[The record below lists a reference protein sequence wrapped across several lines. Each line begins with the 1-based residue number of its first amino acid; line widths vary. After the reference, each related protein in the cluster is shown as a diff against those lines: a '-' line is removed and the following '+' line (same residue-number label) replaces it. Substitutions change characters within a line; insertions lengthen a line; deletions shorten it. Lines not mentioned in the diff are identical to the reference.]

1 MRYQIRGTDSPDTF
15 RLVDLKDNNRVA
27 YLGPWRWVVAYS
39 QLLNFER
46 MRLDG
51 ELGGSVPYV
60 WKLWPRDWRHPDKPM
75 PLKGSVP
82 TVITRPYFPC

>member
-15 RLVDLKDNNRVA
+15 RLVDLKDNHRVA
-27 YLGPWRWVVAYS
+27 YRGPFRWTVAMS
-39 QLLNFER
+39 QLLNFEQ

-51 ELGGSVPYV
+51 EIGGSVPQID
-60 WKLWPRDWRHPDKPM
+60 KLWPRDWRHPHIPM

-82 TVITRPYFPC
+82 NVLRH